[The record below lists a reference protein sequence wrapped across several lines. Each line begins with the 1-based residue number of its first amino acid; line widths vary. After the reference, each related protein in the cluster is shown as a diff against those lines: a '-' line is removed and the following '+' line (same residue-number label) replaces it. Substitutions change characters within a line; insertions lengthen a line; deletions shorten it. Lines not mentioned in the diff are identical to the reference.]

1 MHRHALTSY
10 TRPGKHHMNPSLDR
24 RQLLASIAL
33 GAAAGGAHA
42 QPAASSNVAPHPDLA
57 LKLMIVGRRKPGTTL
72 AEHRHHIRR
81 VHGELVVQNIAAD
94 PANAPRRYVQNP
106 VFDGTFRAGAG
117 TGAGAPDPFA
127 LNRDFVTQ
135 IWFPDLQSV
144 GRARQS
150 AFYLEKV
157 KHDEDNF
164 VDQASV
170 VFMPVRE
177 RVIGGV
183 AAAANQRVKL
193 FGFLQRSPGAALD
206 DFRRAWGAAPWAAGH
221 GARALRHAQNDTLPT
236 PMGPPPVDGI
246 DEFWF
251 DDEAD
256 ARAFLPRWQAW
267 VSEALVR
274 PGLAPQARHF
284 VLLAHEDVIHAGPR

>member
-1 MHRHALTSY
+1 
-10 TRPGKHHMNPSLDR
+10 MNPSLDR
-24 RQLLASIAL
+24 RQLLLASLAL
-33 GAAAGGAHA
+33 SAAGGAA
-42 QPAASSNVAPHPDLA
+42 GQAPAAPHPDLA
-57 LKLMIVGRRKPGTTL
+57 LKLMIVGRRRPGTTL

-94 PANAPRRYVQNP
+94 PGNAPRRYVQNP
-106 VFDGTFRAGAG
+106 VFDGTFRATAPGA
-117 TGAGAPDPFA
+117 ADPFA

-135 IWFPDLQSV
+135 IWFPDLPSL

-177 RVIGGV
+177 RVIAGAPV
-183 AAAANQRVKL
+183 AANGRVKL
-193 FGFLQRSPGAALD
+193 FGFLQRAPGTAPE
-206 DFRRAWGAAPWAAGH
+206 DFRRAWAATSGAAPAG
-221 GARALRHAQNDTLPT
+221 ALRHVQNDTLPT
-236 PMGPPPVDGI
+236 PMGPPPLDGI

-251 DDEAD
+251 DDEAA
-256 ARAFLPRWQAW
+256 ARRFLARWQAG
-267 VSEALVR
+267 VTESLVR
-274 PGLAPQARHF
+274 PGLAPEGRHF
-284 VLLAHEDVIHAGPR
+284 ALLAHEDVIHAGPR

>member
-1 MHRHALTSY
+1 
-10 TRPGKHHMNPSLDR
+10 MNLSIDR
-24 RQLLASIAL
+24 RQLLLASMAL
-33 GAAAGGAHA
+33 GASGGASA
-42 QPAASSNVAPHPDLA
+42 QVAATPDTAPHPDLA
-57 LKLMIVGRRKPGTTL
+57 LKLMIAGRRKPGTTL

-94 PANAPRRYVQNP
+94 PGNAPRRYVQNP
-106 VFDGTFRAGAG
+106 VFDGTFVAASAGA
-117 TGAGAPDPFA
+117 ADPFA

-135 IWFPDLQSV
+135 IWFPDLPSMA
-144 GRARQS
+144 RARQS

-157 KHDEDNF
+157 KQDEDNF

-177 RVIGGV
+177 RVIGG
-183 AAAANQRVKL
+183 AAAPQNGRVKL
-193 FGFLQRSPGAALD
+193 FGFLRRSPGAAPD
-206 DFRRAWGAAPWAAGH
+206 DFRRAWSMAPWAAGG
-221 GARALRHAQNDTLPT
+221 GAGALRYAQNDTLPT
-236 PMGPPPVDGI
+236 PMGPPAVDGI

-251 DDEAD
+251 DEEAG
-256 ARAFLPRWQAW
+256 ARAFLRRWQAW

-274 PGLAPQARHF
+274 PGLAPEGRHF

>member
-1 MHRHALTSY
+1 
-10 TRPGKHHMNPSLDR
+10 MNLPFDR
-24 RQLLASIAL
+24 RQPRLAPMAF
-33 GAAAGGAHA
+33 GAASDTGDAGGAGA
-42 QPAASSNVAPHPDLA
+42 QPAAAPNVAPHPDLA
-57 LKLMIVGRRKPGTTL
+57 LKLMVVGRRRPGTTL

-106 VFDGTFRAGAG
+106 VFDGTFRAGA
-117 TGAGAPDPFA
+117 AGAADPFA

-135 IWFPDLQSV
+135 IWFPDLSSV

-164 VDQASV
+164 VDPASV

-177 RVIGGV
+177 RVITG
-183 AAAANQRVKL
+183 AAALPNQRVKL
-193 FGFLQRSPGAALD
+193 FGFLQRSPGAAPD
-206 DFRRAWGAAPWAAGH
+206 DFRRTWGAAPWAAGG
-221 GARALRHAQNDTLPT
+221 GAGALRCVQNDALPT

-246 DEFWF
+246 DELWF
-251 DDEAD
+251 DEEAG
-256 ARAFLPRWQAW
+256 ARTFLARWQAW
-267 VSEALVR
+267 VSEVLVR
-274 PGLAPQARHF
+274 PGLAPEGRHF
-284 VLLAHEDVIHAGPR
+284 VLLAHEDVIHAGPL

>member
-1 MHRHALTSY
+1 MTLSI
-10 TRPGKHHMNPSLDR
+10 DR
-24 RQLLASIAL
+24 RQLMLASLAL
-33 GAAAGGAHA
+33 GVAGGAAA
-42 QPAASSNVAPHPDLA
+42 QAAAAPHPDLA
-57 LKLMIVGRRKPGTTL
+57 LKLMIVGRRRPGTTL

-106 VFDGTFRAGAG
+106 VFDGTFRAA
-117 TGAGAPDPFA
+117 TAGAADPFA

-135 IWFPDLQSV
+135 VWFPDLPSL

-177 RVIGGV
+177 RVISG
-183 AAAANQRVKL
+183 AAVAANQRVKL
-193 FGFLQRSPGAALD
+193 FGFLQRAPGAAPEE
-206 DFRRAWGAAPWAAGH
+206 FRRAWAAAPSALGAG
-221 GARALRHAQNDTLPT
+221 ALRQAQNDTLPT

-251 DDEAD
+251 DDEAG
-256 ARAFLPRWQAW
+256 ARAFLARWQAW
-267 VSEALVR
+267 VADALVR
-274 PGLAPQARHF
+274 PGLAPAGRHF
-284 VLLAHEDVIHAGPR
+284 ALLAQEDVIHAGPR